1 MIARDAV
8 SLAVVILAGTG
19 GELFVTR
26 TMKQIGEVKT
36 FYPHHL
42 LRVIGRAFRIG
53 WMWLGLALMTIS
65 FFSLLMVLS
74 WANVTLVV
82 PVTALSYVFGAF
94 GGKFL
99 LGEKIEARRWVGV
112 ALVCLGVLLVCIG

>member
-1 MIARDAV
+1 MIARDAI
-8 SLAVVILAGTG
+8 SLAVIIFAGTG
-19 GELFVTR
+19 GELAVTH
-26 TMKQIGEVKT
+26 TMKRIGEVKT

-53 WMWLGLALMTIS
+53 WMWVGLALMTIS
-65 FFSLLMVLS
+65 FFSLLTVLS
-74 WANVTLVV
+74 WENVTLVV
-82 PVTALSYVFGAF
+82 PVTALSYVIGAF

-99 LGEKIEARRWVGV
+99 LGEHIEPRRWLGV

>member
-1 MIARDAV
+1 MTARDAI
-8 SLAVVILAGTG
+8 SLAIIIFAGTG
-19 GELFVTR
+19 GELAVTR

-42 LRVIGRAFRIG
+42 LRVIGRAFSIG
-53 WMWLGLALMTIS
+53 WMWLGLGLMTLS

-74 WANVTLVV
+74 WENVSLVV
-82 PVTALSYVFGAF
+82 PVTALSYVIGAF

-99 LGEKIEARRWVGV
+99 LGEHIETRRWLGV
-112 ALVCLGVLLVCIG
+112 LLVCLGVLLVCIA

>member
-1 MIARDAV
+1 MIARDAI
-8 SLAVVILAGTG
+8 SLALIILAGTG
-19 GELFVTR
+19 GELAVTR

-74 WANVTLVV
+74 WENVTLVV
-82 PVTALSYVFGAF
+82 PVTALSYVIGAF

-99 LGEKIEARRWVGV
+99 LGEHIEMRRWLGV
-112 ALVCLGVLLVCIG
+112 VLVCLGVLLVCIG

>member
-1 MIARDAV
+1 MTARDAI
-8 SLAVVILAGTG
+8 SLAIIIIAGTG
-19 GELFVTR
+19 GELCVTHA
-26 TMKQIGEVKT
+26 MKRIGEVKS
-36 FYPHHL
+36 FHPHHL

-53 WMWLGLALMTIS
+53 WMWIGLGLMTLS

-74 WANVTLVV
+74 WENVSFVV

-99 LGEKIEARRWVGV
+99 LGEHIEARRWLGV
-112 ALVCLGVLLVCIG
+112 LLVCLGVLLVCIG

>member
-99 LGEKIEARRWVGV
+99 LGEKIEARRWLGV